1 MDVSSN
7 VFCGIHLRSI
17 HHEVI
22 KWKHFL
28 RYWPFVRG
36 IHRSRWFPAKRP
48 VTQSFDVFF
57 DLCLNKWLSKQPWGW
72 WFETPS
78 WSLRR
83 HGNVHKMCSRYQS
96 KMGFENYPTE
106 IIATNPGANESLV
119 IRISLYYLS
128 SILLLT
134 LISVTTHHQKTSLR
148 FRQNGLNV

>member
-7 VFCGIHLRSI
+7 VFSGIHLRSI

-22 KWKHFL
+22 KWKHFP

-36 IHRSRWFPAKRP
+36 IHRSRWFPAQRP

-57 DLCLNKWLSKQPWGW
+57 DLPLNKRLNEQPLGW
-72 WFETPS
+72 RFETPS
-78 WSLRR
+78 WSLWR

-96 KMGFENYPTE
+96 KNGFENYPIE
-106 IIATNPGANESLV
+106 IIATYPGANESLYTNFIV
-119 IRISLYYLS
+119 LS
-128 SILLLT
+128 QFHSAFKT
-134 LISVTTHHQKTSLR
+134 NFCDNPPQKTPLR